1 MASHQAHPSRAA
13 LDGNRIGGSARLAAV
28 TAPILAVVGARPNFV
43 KTAPVLAALESAEPG
58 RVRLLHTGQHY
69 DRALSGGFIER
80 LGMREPD
87 ANLGVGSG
95 THAEQTAGVLVGVEA
110 ELRANPAELVLVAGD
125 VNSTMAAALAAA
137 KERVPVAHIES
148 GLRSGDWSMPEELN
162 RVVTDRVAD
171 LLLCTS
177 EDAVRNLAGEGIASE
192 GVELVGNT
200 MIDSLFRL
208 LEGVDLPALLAK
220 HEVEPG
226 NFVLVTL
233 HRPSLVDDPEL
244 LGETMKVLASLAGS
258 IPVLF
263 AVHPRTGAR
272 LEAGGIS
279 GSGTVRLLEP
289 LDYAEFIGLESKA
302 RLVITDSGGVQEE
315 TSVLGVPCLTY
326 RTSTERPITIELGTN
341 RLVGIDP
348 AELRRA
354 AEEAL
359 ATDPPT
365 EPPEIPL
372 WDGKAG
378 PRAGEAI
385 SAFLERNRAPISD

>member
-1 MASHQAHPSRAA
+1 MTAS
-13 LDGNRIGGSARLAAV
+13 
-28 TAPILAVVGARPNFV
+28 ILAVVGARPNFV
-43 KTAPVLAALESAEPG
+43 KMAPVLAALEQADAG

-87 ANLGVGSG
+87 ADLGVGSG
-95 THAEQTAGVLVGVEA
+95 THAEQTAGVLIGVEA
-110 ELRANPAELVLVAGD
+110 ELEANPAELVLVAGD

-137 KERVPVAHIES
+137 KERAPVAHIES
-148 GLRSGDWSMPEELN
+148 GLRSRDWSMPEELN
-162 RVVTDRVAD
+162 RVVTDRVAE

-177 EDAVRNLAGEGIASE
+177 EDAVENLAEEGIAGEG
-192 GVELVGNT
+192 VQLVGNT

-208 LEGVDLPALLAK
+208 LEGVDRPALLAK
-220 HEVEPG
+220 QAVEPAK
-226 NFVLVTL
+226 FVLVTL
-233 HRPSLVDDPEL
+233 HRPALVDDPEV
-244 LGETMKVLASLAGS
+244 LGETMEVLAGLAQSL
-258 IPVLF
+258 PVLF
-263 AVHPRTGAR
+263 PVHPRTRAR
-272 LEAGGIS
+272 LDAGGSS
-279 GSGTVRLLEP
+279 GGGAVRLLEP
-289 LDYAEFIGLESKA
+289 LDYAEFIGLEAEA

-326 RTSTERPITIELGTN
+326 RTTTERPITIELGTN
-341 RLVGIDP
+341 RLVGVDP
-348 AELRRA
+348 PALSEA

-359 ATDPPT
+359 AAELPP

-378 PRAGEAI
+378 PRAAEAI